1 MSDPRA
7 ETVRRPTSGSAISRN
22 VLLTGLTSF
31 FTDVSSEMV
40 YPLLQAFVSLILA
53 AHRALLGPFLGLIEG
68 LAEST
73 ASLLKVFSGY
83 YSDRLARR
91 KPLAVGGYVASAL
104 AKLLLLLAS
113 RGWVFVLL
121 SRFADRVGKG
131 VRTAPR
137 DALIAESVPAR
148 IQGRAFGLQ
157 RGMDF
162 AGATIGALLAF
173 FLARRFLD
181 PVTGNLAGVDSF
193 LRIFLISL
201 IPAFLGVVFVLF
213 LRETGGSRKG
223 GKDGAGPRVVPDLD
237 LRRYPRSLQIFFLA
251 ELLFSLGNSS
261 NQFLLLRSMGLGVTL
276 PTVILMYLVFNL
288 SSSLL
293 STPFGALSDRLGRK
307 RVLVLGY
314 GLYAVVYAAFAFI
327 GPGSRWLLWAFWPL
341 YGVYYAM
348 TEGVEKAFV
357 AGLAPEGSRGTALG
371 MSHTI
376 VGVALFPASVLA
388 GLLFSLNPAAPFLF
402 GGGLAAAAVVVLAA
416 GLPPA
421 KDAAAASTGS
431 IEGRE

>member
-1 MSDPRA
+1 MSDRPA
-7 ETVRRPTSGSAISRN
+7 ETTRVRGGSSDSAVSRN

-53 AHRALLGPFLGLIEG
+53 ARRALLGPFLGIIEG

-91 KPLAVGGYVASAL
+91 KPLALAGYTLSAL
-104 AKLLLLLAS
+104 AKPLLLLAS
-113 RGWVFVLL
+113 GGWFYVLL

-137 DALIAESVPAR
+137 DALIAESVPAGV
-148 IQGRAFGLQ
+148 QGRAFGLQ

-162 AGATIGALLAF
+162 AGATVGALAAF

-181 PVTGNLAGVDSF
+181 PATGNLAGVASF
-193 LRIFLISL
+193 LQVFLISL
-201 IPAFLGVVFVLF
+201 IPAFLGVVFLLF
-213 LRETGGSRKG
+213 LRETGGSRQG
-223 GKDGAGPRVVPDLD
+223 GKGSAASRIVPNLD
-237 LRRYPRSLQIFFLA
+237 PRRYPRALQVFFLA
-251 ELLFSLGNSS
+251 QLLFSLGNSS

-276 PTVILMYLVFNL
+276 PTVILMYLAFNL
-288 SSSLL
+288 CSSLL
-293 STPFGALSDRLGRK
+293 SPPFGALSDRLGRR
-307 RVLVLGY
+307 RVLMLGY
-314 GLYAVVYAAFAFI
+314 GLYAAVYAAFALI
-327 GPGSRWLLWAFWPL
+327 GPGSRWLLWAFWAL

-357 AGLAPEGSRGTALG
+357 AGLAPAGSKATALG

-376 VGVALFPASVLA
+376 VGVALLPASLLA

-416 GLPPA
+416 GLPGTRDPA
-421 KDAAAASTGS
+421 G
-431 IEGRE
+431 GV

>member
-1 MSDPRA
+1 MRHHRTD
-7 ETVRRPTSGSAISRN
+7 SAVSRN

-31 FTDVSSEMV
+31 FTDVSSELV

-53 AHRALLGPFLGLIEG
+53 ARRTLLGPFLGLIEG

-83 YSDRLARR
+83 WSDRSSRR
-91 KPLAVGGYVASAL
+91 KPLTLGGYAASAL

-113 RGWVFVLL
+113 HGWAFVLL

-131 VRTAPR
+131 VRSAPR
-137 DALIAESVPAR
+137 DALIAESVPAKV
-148 IQGRAFGLQ
+148 QGKAFGLQ

-162 AGATIGALLAF
+162 AGATVGALLAY

-181 PVTGNLAGVDSF
+181 PVTGNLAGMDSF

-201 IPAFLGVVFVLF
+201 IPAFLGVVFLLF
-213 LRETGGSRKG
+213 LRETGGGRKG
-223 GKDGAGPRVVPDLD
+223 GPNARRVVPNLN
-237 LRRYPRSLQIFFLA
+237 LRRYPRSLQFFFLA
-251 ELLFSLGNSS
+251 QLLFTLGNSS
-261 NQFLLLRSMGLGVTL
+261 NQFLLLRSMGLGATL
-276 PTVILMYLVFNL
+276 PTVILMYLAFNL
-288 SSSLL
+288 VSSLL

-307 RVLVLGY
+307 RVLLLGY
-314 GLYAVVYAAFAFI
+314 SLYAAVYAAFALI

-357 AGLAPEGSRGTALG
+357 AGLAPEGSKATALG
-371 MSHTI
+371 MFHTI
-376 VGVALFPASVLA
+376 VGVALFPASLLA
-388 GLLFSLNPAAPFLF
+388 GLLYSWNHAAPFLA
-402 GGGLAAAAVVVLAA
+402 GGGFAVAAVVVLAA
-416 GLPPA
+416 GLPA
-421 KDAAAASTGS
+421 AERAAAGP
-431 IEGRE
+431 G